1 MTKEMKK
8 KIHNSVEC
16 VLQAVIFDLSLESF
30 IKFSNVCYDYDVK
43 TCINVKLYERHDVC
57 TFAVYERDD
66 VGEKHVL
73 SIDPESFTRNR
84 ITSSS
89 KLCAYWNH
97 YDREYD
103 KNAQFVSNADL
114 DEVRKVL
121 FYIFEYLHL
130 RDKRLAKKQRK
141 LQKQY
146 EINAAWEEYDAIN
159 ASCETRSY
167 LEDFDQAELEWET
180 RLEALRRERRR
191 KETLNLVNY
200 ASPVNLACYI
210 LFLQDKIEGVIDADV
225 DFYTYLN
232 SEYINFECSIAWNE
246 YFEAEQEI
254 ECEYKYDHYYTEEDV
269 EKWFDDHNKYLWDDY
284 EEISYLE
291 DFDDAERELARR
303 EVFEMVSNHG
313 IDYLVDYIVDLHEAL
328 NH

>member
-8 KIHNSVEC
+8 IINDVVDGMIK
-16 VLQAVIFDLSLESF
+16 AVTANLNAYPGTGLGFEWHEYNTKTYITITLFE
-30 IKFSNVCYDYDVK
+30 KSNHCAIS
-43 TCINVKLYERHDVC
+43 IN
-57 TFAVYERDD
+57 ERDD
-66 VGEKHVL
+66 TGKAHTL
-73 SIDPESFTRNR
+73 SIKLD
-84 ITSSS
+84 SSS
-89 KLCAYWNH
+89 KLYDYWDNLFGRFLSIANFH
-97 YDREYD
+97 TT
-103 KNAQFVSNADL
+103 SDL
-114 DEVRKVL
+114 NEVRKVL
-121 FYIFEYLHL
+121 FYIFEYLY
-130 RDKRLAKKQRK
+130 RRNKRLAKKQRK
-141 LQKQY
+141 LQKQD
-146 EINAAWEEYDAIN
+146 EINAAWEEHDAIN
-159 ASCETRSY
+159 TSCETRSY

-200 ASPVNLACYI
+200 ASPVNIACYI
-210 LFLQDKIEGVIDADV
+210 MFLQDKIAGAIDVDV

-254 ECEYKYDHYYTEEDV
+254 ECEYKYDHYYTKEDV

>member
-8 KIHNSVEC
+8 IINYVIDGIIK
-16 VLQAVIFDLSLESF
+16 AVTANLNAYPGTDLGF
-30 IKFSNVCYDYDVK
+30 AWYDYNAK
-43 TCINVKLYERHDVC
+43 ACITITLC
-57 TFAVYERDD
+57 
-66 VGEKHVL
+66 EKSNYCAISLTECDETGKEHTLPVRL
-73 SIDPESFTRNR
+73 DP
-84 ITSSS
+84 SS
-89 KLCAYWNH
+89 KLYDYWDNPFGKILSLANF
-97 YDREYD
+97 RTT
-103 KNAQFVSNADL
+103 SDL
-114 DEVRKVL
+114 NEVRKAL
-121 FYIFEYLHL
+121 FYVFAYLRR
-130 RDKRLAKKQRK
+130 RDRRFAKKQRK
-141 LQKQY
+141 LQKQD
-146 EINAAWEEYDAIN
+146 EINTAWEEHDAIN

-210 LFLQDKIEGVIDADV
+210 MFLQDKIAGAIDVDV

-232 SEYINFECSIAWNE
+232 GEYINFECSIAWNE

-254 ECEYKYDHYYTEEDV
+254 ECDYRDYHYYTEEDV
-269 EKWFDDHNKYLWDDY
+269 EKWFDDHNKYIWDDY
-284 EEISYLE
+284 EERGYLD